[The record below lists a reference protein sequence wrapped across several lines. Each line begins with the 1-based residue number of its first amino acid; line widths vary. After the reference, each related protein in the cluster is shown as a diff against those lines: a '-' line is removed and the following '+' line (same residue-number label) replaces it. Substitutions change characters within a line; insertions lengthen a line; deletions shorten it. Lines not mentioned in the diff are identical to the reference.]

1 MPDSSVGDSS
11 VGGRTCKGNPD
22 GGYLSNLSNCS

>member
-1 MPDSSVGDSS
+1 MSDSSVGDSS

-22 GGYLSNLSNCS
+22 GGYLPNLSDRS

>member
-11 VGGRTCKGNPD
+11 VGGRTCKGNSD
-22 GGYLSNLSNCS
+22 GGCLSNHSDRS